1 MGVIVNNKKWLTAH
15 LAILLFLL
23 SSVTDAEYYPELQP
37 VAAQAQHMEPYPG
50 GALPW
55 WNERDILVPEIQP
68 HQARK
73 PNFTKSAQKQLNQE
87 HYQQAAQ
94 AGVRIQRASYTKNMA
109 HLPNHEFIS
118 CQNASALNLP
128 DHCIQRSAFNRRG
141 LEEQIR
147 YLRRHNPAQPVA
159 QQWANVSNGALLQTA
174 HELLNWEQGF
184 STKSLQE
191 KFFLREIGSHR
202 HTANADYTGYFTP
215 VLQVQN
221 YPDQRYRFPI
231 YTAPRGG
238 TRLTRSEIERGAL
251 SNKNLEIAWTNDRV
265 HLFFAH
271 IQGSAIARY
280 PDGTE
285 RYLSYSDSN
294 QHTFG
299 KISQLLRNKGYMQ
312 GSLSNENIRR
322 WLHTNPGRID
332 EVLNYNPRY
341 IFFNLS
347 DRLPRTATGA
357 TVLPGHTLAVDDRYI
372 PLGAVLL
379 AQVPRIDHV
388 GKRIGSDWRL
398 LFAQDRG
405 NDIKGPGRVDMYTG
419 MGQQAETATYRVTGL
434 HQTYM
439 LIRKPGA

>member
-1 MGVIVNNKKWLTAH
+1 MGVIVNNKLRLTVQLTA
-15 LAILLFLL
+15 LL
-23 SSVTDAEYYPELQP
+23 SSLLSTANAEYYPATYPELQP
-37 VAAQAQHMEPYPG
+37 VVTPIEQAQHVQPVQNK
-50 GALPW
+50 ALPW
-55 WNERDILVPEIQP
+55 WNERDILIPEIKPNQT
-68 HQARK
+68 RT
-73 PNFTKSAQKQLNQE
+73 PNFTTPAQR
-87 HYQQAAQ
+87 HYQQTAQ
-94 AGVRIQRASYTKNMA
+94 AGVRIQRASYTKNPA
-109 HLPNHEFIS
+109 RFPNHEIIN
-118 CQNASALNLP
+118 CQNASVLNLP
-128 DHCIQRSAFNRRG
+128 DRCIQRSAFNRRG

-159 QQWANVSNGALLQTA
+159 QQWANVSNGTLLQTA

-191 KFFLREIGSHR
+191 KFFLREIGSHK

-251 SNKNLEIAWTNDRV
+251 RNKNLEIAWTNDRV

-341 IFFNLS
+341 IFFTLS
-347 DRLPRTATGA
+347 DQLPRTATGA

-379 AQVPRIDHV
+379 AQIPRVDHV

-419 MGQQAETATYRVTGL
+419 MGTTSRSSNLPGHWPASNL
-434 HQTYM
+434 HVN
-439 LIRKPGA
+439 P